1 MIKIPVSTFQ
11 ALDLFAR
18 SFKLLVMSDSIG
30 VEIEHVHYALFLD
43 LQKDVQKELDLTTL
57 ADNQRKAAIKVYLF
71 SAGKKIL
78 LKEIEISPLPPKPAG
93 EIKITLKGRLEKKR
107 HLRLTVLFGK
117 KQVHT
122 SSVDL
127 TKYHEKRS
135 LWWVPVLL
143 FVIAGAAAGVVFGT
157 GTAGERRRAARS
169 REEMPAGEE
178 REEDGRAEETRETGA
193 GDTGGTDEADSA
205 AAAEEKAPEAGAAD
219 TGAAEAPASG
229 AADTAEAAET
239 GVAEAAP
246 EAGAEE
252 GTPEPETEPGPPAA
266 EEEAAPGEA
275 PEEEVIAA
283 EEPAPPEV
291 PAETIRRTVYFEPE
305 SAALT
310 EESQGVLLQVLNL
323 LTRYEDAKV
332 EIIGHCALYPTVI
345 ERKTLSIERAER
357 VYSFLVTHGW
367 APEIPPDIRGVG
379 GDRPVTTAEHQ
390 QHLNRRV
397 EINILGKEE

>member
-1 MIKIPVSTFQ
+1 
-11 ALDLFAR
+11 
-18 SFKLLVMSDSIG
+18 MSDSIG
-30 VEIEHVHYALFLD
+30 VEIEHAHYALFLD

-143 FVIAGAAAGVVFGT
+143 LVIAGAAAAVVFGT

-169 REEMPAGEE
+169 RQEMPAGEE
-178 REEDGRAEETRETGA
+178 REEDGRAEEARETGA
-193 GDTGGTDEADSA
+193 GDTGGTDEAASEAAAEKKAPEDGAADAGTANTA
-205 AAAEEKAPEAGAAD
+205 AAAETA
-219 TGAAEAPASG
+219 T
-229 AADTAEAAET
+229 ADTAET
-239 GVAEAAP
+239 AP
-246 EAGAEE
+246 GAGAEE
-252 GTPEPETEPGPPAA
+252 GTPEPEAEPGPPAA

-275 PEEEVIAA
+275 PEEEEIAV

-310 EESQGVLLQVLNL
+310 EESRGVLLQVLNL

-345 ERKTLSIERAER
+345 ERKTLSVERAEQ

-367 APEIPPDIRGVG
+367 TPEVPPDIRGVG

>member
-18 SFKLLVMSDSIG
+18 SFKLLIMSDSIG
-30 VEIEHVHYALFLD
+30 VEIEHAHYALFLD

-143 FVIAGAAAGVVFGT
+143 LVIAGAAAAVVFGT

-169 REEMPAGEE
+169 RQEMPAGEE
-178 REEDGRAEETRETGA
+178 REEDGRAEEARETGA
-193 GDTGGTDEADSA
+193 GDTGGTDEAASEAAAEKKAPEDGAADAGTANTA
-205 AAAEEKAPEAGAAD
+205 AAAETATVDRAEEASEPEA
-219 TGAAEAPASG
+219 
-229 AADTAEAAET
+229 
-239 GVAEAAP
+239 
-246 EAGAEE
+246 
-252 GTPEPETEPGPPAA
+252 EPGPPAA

-275 PEEEVIAA
+275 PEEEEIAV

-310 EESQGVLLQVLNL
+310 EESRGVLLQVLNL

-345 ERKTLSIERAER
+345 ERKTLSVERAEQ

-367 APEIPPDIRGVG
+367 TPEVPPDIRGVG

>member
-11 ALDLFAR
+11 ALDLFAGL
-18 SFKLLVMSDSIG
+18 FKLLIMSDSIG

-43 LQKDVQKELDLTTL
+43 LQKDVQKKLDLTTL

-143 FVIAGAAAGVVFGT
+143 FVIAGAAAAVVFGT

-169 REEMPAGEE
+169 SEEMPAGEE

-193 GDTGGTDEADSA
+193 GDTGGTDEDDSA

-219 TGAAEAPASG
+219 AGT
-229 AADTAEAAET
+229 ADTAET
-239 GVAEAAP
+239 AP
-246 EAGAEE
+246 GAGAEE
-252 GTPEPETEPGPPAA
+252 GTPEPEAEPGPPAA

-275 PEEEVIAA
+275 PEEEEIAA

-310 EESQGVLLQVLNL
+310 EESRGVLLQVLNL

-345 ERKTLSIERAER
+345 ERKTLSIERAEQ

-367 APEIPPDIRGVG
+367 TPEVPPDIRGVG

>member
-1 MIKIPVSTFQ
+1 MIKISVSTFQ

-18 SFKLLVMSDSIG
+18 SFKLLIMSGSIG
-30 VEIEHVHYALFLD
+30 VEIEHMHYALFLD

-57 ADNQRKAAIKVYLF
+57 ADNQRKAVIKVYLF

-107 HLRLTVLFGK
+107 YLRLTVLFGK
-117 KQVHT
+117 KQGHI

-127 TKYHEKRS
+127 NKYHEKRS

-143 FVIAGAAAGVVFGT
+143 LVIAGAAAAVVFGT
-157 GTAGERRRAARS
+157 GTAGEESGRS
-169 REEMPAGEE
+169 E
-178 REEDGRAEETRETGA
+178 AEETRETGA
-193 GDTGGTDEADSA
+193 EDTGGTDEAA
-205 AAAEEKAPEAGAAD
+205 LEAAAEEEATEAGAAD
-219 TGAAEAPASG
+219 TGTAD
-229 AADTAEAAET
+229 AADTDEAAET
-239 GVAEAAP
+239 VPEIGTEEEAREAVAADTTEAAP

-252 GTPEPETEPGPPAA
+252 
-266 EEEAAPGEA
+266 EAS
-275 PEEEVIAA
+275 
-283 EEPAPPEV
+283 PEV
-291 PAETIRRTVYFEPE
+291 PEETIRRTVYFKPE
-305 SAALT
+305 RAVLN
-310 EESQGVLLQVLNL
+310 EESRSVLLQVLNL
-323 LTRYEDAKV
+323 LNRYEDAKV

-345 ERKTLSIERAER
+345 ERKTLSLERAER

-367 APEIPPDIRGVG
+367 IPEVPPEIRGVG

>member
-30 VEIEHVHYALFLD
+30 VEIEHAHYALFLD

-143 FVIAGAAAGVVFGT
+143 LVIAGAAAAVVFGT

-169 REEMPAGEE
+169 RQEMPAGEE
-178 REEDGRAEETRETGA
+178 REKDGQAEEARETGA
-193 GDTGGTDEADSA
+193 GDTSGTDEAASE
-205 AAAEEKAPEAGAAD
+205 AAAEKKAPEDGAAD
-219 TGAAEAPASG
+219 TGTANTAAAAETAT
-229 AADTAEAAET
+229 ADTAET
-239 GVAEAAP
+239 AP
-246 EAGAEE
+246 GAGAEE
-252 GTPEPETEPGPPAA
+252 GTPEPEAEPGPPAA

-275 PEEEVIAA
+275 PEEEVLAA

-291 PAETIRRTVYFEPE
+291 PAETIRRTVYFKPE

-310 EESQGVLLQVLNL
+310 EESRGVLLQALNL
-323 LTRYEDAKV
+323 LNRYADAKV

-345 ERKTLSIERAER
+345 ERKTLSVERAEQ

-367 APEIPPDIRGVG
+367 APEVPPDIRGVG